1 MSGFSF
7 CQWELVIPL
16 SVRLQSLHYPI
27 SLPRAGAD
35 SLWLHLLLSFPM
47 QKGAEGLPVPSHG
60 VWGRGGT
67 ELSHA
72 GSGGGSRSTVQ
83 GDIEGS
89 SGQLSCSLW
98 VELTPG
104 SRSA

>member
-60 VWGRGGT
+60 VWGQGVAQSPPMQGAVVGAAALCKETSRGA
-67 ELSHA
+67 L
-72 GSGGGSRSTVQ
+72 GSCPVAFG
-83 GDIEGS
+83 
-89 SGQLSCSLW
+89 
-98 VELTPG
+98 
-104 SRSA
+104 